1 MDLILLFSYINFV
14 QEVLSDQDSH
24 LLHFC
29 LQQQA
34 KSQDTLGIYSCFD
47 KPVELKKWH
56 KTSFSVSG
64 NKWIWLQSIQKSLS
78 PQVTVLCW
86 STWCT
91 SCHCSCQRIT
101 GDWGCIW
108 CRRVSGDISGQNY
121 CGVTFKVAKVCISVH
136 HHCHSSVQEI
146 DNASGLLE

>member
-29 LQQQA
+29 LQQQHLR
-34 KSQDTLGIYSCFD
+34 SPWEYIHVLINLLNLRSDIC
-47 KPVELKKWH
+47 

-136 HHCHSSVQEI
+136 RHCHSSVQEI